1 MAEEMKLGRYTG
13 MTTLSIAF
21 GLALF
26 AIAAIFASLSAL
38 GVEQSVAASI
48 ATAIIGGVPQIRE
61 LLDKHLAA
69 QKNPQGT
76 PILSLGG
83 FELTRPRL
91 ILYGTLMIF
100 SAMQLA
106 SGFGGVLGGILNVHR
121 EQSFVPVMAATY
133 LVVFPT
139 VFLVG
144 RWVGRRSV
152 ANGLVTIFLIGLLA
166 RIGATLFDMMFVSS
180 EDWELMLQGLG
191 EGSVLSKGI
200 MQVVFGAALFFTLG
214 TVGYWRGRRHRL
226 GSYLGYLLRR
236 VPDTTQRVIV
246 ELAFEEA
253 TRASKTKST
262 IQQSSVQSA
271 RAPCMGRSDELQLN

>member
-1 MAEEMKLGRYTG
+1 MK
-13 MTTLSIAF
+13 TLSIAF

-26 AIAAIFASLSAL
+26 AIAAIFASLSTL

-76 PILSLGG
+76 PVLSLGG

-106 SGFGGVLGGILNVHR
+106 SGFGGLLGGILDVHR
-121 EQSFVPVMAATY
+121 EQTFVPIIAATF

-152 ANGLVTIFLIGLLA
+152 TNGLVTIFLIGLLA
-166 RIGATLFDMMFVSS
+166 RIGGTLFDMMLVPS

-191 EGSVLSKGI
+191 EGSVLSRGI
-200 MQVVFGAALFFTLG
+200 IQVVLGVALFFTLG
-214 TVGYWRGRRHRL
+214 GIGYWRGRRHRL
-226 GSYLGYLLRR
+226 GSYLGYLLRN
-236 VPDTTQRVIV
+236 VPDTTQRTIV

-253 TRASKTKST
+253 TRASKTKSS
-262 IQQSSVQSA
+262 IQRSSSQVSSA
-271 RAPCMGRSDELQLN
+271 MHGVTR